1 MNKYIEYIG
10 TEIEYT
16 DGTKVFLKN
25 SDNLNICILEEDSYV
40 SVQVK
45 DLSEK
50 KARKLK
56 IRLGFKEDI
65 SEKNILV
72 NKLFDSG
79 FKKIQEIKEDVN
91 SKYFFSVLDDNGVG
105 INFMNVIPAKFD
117 SDIIFKKDE
126 ISLETVFPYSYE
138 GEIISEKFLVS
149 EKIPYTEAFLY
160 NADKCKCDKEWEDV
174 TGWGSWDYYFTSID
188 EESVKE
194 NVDFIY
200 NDSDLSE
207 KIKYIAIDDGWQQRE
222 GDWKEGSRFSG
233 GLPKTVSYINKRGF
247 CAGIW
252 TAPTR
257 MHYLCG
263 TVMRRNSFLVKNEL
277 GDPIMDEEFYVVDP
291 THPEGERYI
300 REIYTF
306 LKDCGFEYFKIDFIS
321 NMIRCDRFYDRF
333 AGHYDALRKLIC
345 IIRECVGE
353 DSHIMGCS
361 MPYALGGEGVNSRRT
376 GLDIHNTWKHI
387 KKCTEIYVPQFASHR
402 KLYQNDFDYLVVRG
416 KDTSFEED
424 TNVINPL
431 RYKYQNE
438 KTEEFRWRDG
448 EDFSYDEAKFWCAS
462 ILMTGS
468 SVILS
473 DRMTALNE
481 KGLMLIKKT
490 LDYADFKSAVP
501 DACGA
506 NLPSVWRKDGWIYI
520 FNYSEEEK
528 EFCVSADG
536 KYTEIFDDK
545 EYEARDGFLNIKLKA
560 HCCLVLKN

>member
-207 KIKYIAIDDGWQQRE
+207 KIKIYARQRGFQTAPDGIGYYYFLDNYKAYIEIIPYSKLIQDSQQR
-222 GDWKEGSRFSG
+222 
-233 GLPKTVSYINKRGF
+233 NKILF
-247 CAGIW
+247 
-252 TAPTR
+252 
-257 MHYLCG
+257 
-263 TVMRRNSFLVKNEL
+263 
-277 GDPIMDEEFYVVDP
+277 D
-291 THPEGERYI
+291 
-300 REIYTF
+300 
-306 LKDCGFEYFKIDFIS
+306 
-321 NMIRCDRFYDRF
+321 
-333 AGHYDALRKLIC
+333 KLF
-345 IIRECVGE
+345 
-353 DSHIMGCS
+353 M
-361 MPYALGGEGVNSRRT
+361 
-376 GLDIHNTWKHI
+376 
-387 KKCTEIYVPQFASHR
+387 Q
-402 KLYQNDFDYLVVRG
+402 
-416 KDTSFEED
+416 
-424 TNVINPL
+424 
-431 RYKYQNE
+431 
-438 KTEEFRWRDG
+438 
-448 EDFSYDEAKFWCAS
+448 
-462 ILMTGS
+462 
-468 SVILS
+468 
-473 DRMTALNE
+473 
-481 KGLMLIKKT
+481 
-490 LDYADFKSAVP
+490 
-501 DACGA
+501 
-506 NLPSVWRKDGWIYI
+506 
-520 FNYSEEEK
+520 
-528 EFCVSADG
+528 
-536 KYTEIFDDK
+536 
-545 EYEARDGFLNIKLKA
+545 
-560 HCCLVLKN
+560 